1 MVPKFWVV
9 LDLTDSNDTTYLRQW
24 FAFIMEGITFSS
36 RAIMTKPL
44 PSGKRGPIVLSWLF
58 CETRVMSQC
67 DTLWHV
73 VTRCD
78 TLWQCPVPSLPSR
91 SNRATTKCSPS
102 WCPLKAGLRPST
114 SKWSPSANL
123 AVITSD
129 NDSAGWCWIIFW
141 RFHSFPQL
149 FGSSD
154 TRLTLCLDS
163 SWSYRLGA
171 LQRYGR
177 GHDQLHSGSSLKTEH
192 ALPGYGSH
200 WTDICKQAMD
210 TAGVGHGWDKFTSH
224 TLSTTS
230 QRTQIW

>member
-1 MVPKFWVV
+1 
-9 LDLTDSNDTTYLRQW
+9 
-24 FAFIMEGITFSS
+24 MEGITFSS
-36 RAIMTKPL
+36 RAIMTISL
-44 PSGKRGPIVLSWLF
+44 YQAARGVLLVLLYCPGFFVRPVS
-58 CETRVMSQC
+58 
-67 DTLWHV
+67 
-73 VTRCD
+73 
-78 TLWQCPVPSLPSR
+78 WQCPVPSLPSR

-129 NDSAGWCWIIFW
+129 NDSSGWCWIIFW

-171 LQRYGR
+171 FQRYGL

-200 WTDICKQAMD
+200 LTDICKQAID
-210 TAGVGHGWDKFTSH
+210 TAGVGHGWDKFASH